1 MYTRGFSIAS
11 FFEQTLIYLSSLGG
25 GGGEL
30 HSYYINNYSTR
41 EQTLILVDGGVGAS
55 CMYTCLIILYN
66 YEVRN

>member
-1 MYTRGFSIAS
+1 MNYIV
-11 FFEQTLIYLSSLGG
+11 TL
-25 GGGEL
+25 
-30 HSYYINNYSTR
+30 YYINNYSTR